1 MSGALENAAEK
12 PGAEKRTAE
21 KPAVEKPAVEK
32 PVVEKPV
39 VEKPAAECERL
50 AGELSALRARTGL
63 SLVALAGR
71 TPYSKSSWQRY
82 LNGTKPLPRQAVT
95 ALCALA
101 GEPPGRLLALWE
113 LADAAWSGRAAADT
127 KAGAKA
133 GAGAGVGAA
142 RGPSPPPPVPARTGQ
157 GGPAESAGPAALA
170 GPAGTAT
177 PKTPSA
183 SPASS
188 ASLVSPASPTSPPPG
203 GPRGRRR
210 TAVLAA
216 TAVVAV
222 VTVATTLAAW
232 LSGDDGLRRDVPE
245 DVVWSKAGPL
255 RPGCT
260 GPACEGE
267 APAPMECGVEGAMT
281 TLGSLTATGGQRLQ
295 LRYGETCRTVWVRA
309 TGLRVGDRVVLT
321 VPGRREQQIAAV
333 ARRDTGR
340 YLVTPMVPADD
351 PSEARACLLPE
362 GGGEQ
367 ECLGLA
373 PRVPAP

>member
-1 MSGALENAAEK
+1 MSGALENAAER
-12 PGAEKRTAE
+12 PGTEKRTVGKPVAE
-21 KPAVEKPAVEK
+21 KPVAER
-32 PVVEKPV
+32 
-39 VEKPAAECERL
+39 PAAECERL

-82 LNGTKPLPRQAVT
+82 LNGTKPLPRQAVV
-95 ALCALA
+95 ALCTLA

-113 LADAAWSGRAAADT
+113 LADVAWSGRAAADT
-127 KAGAKA
+127 GAGAKA
-133 GAGAGVGAA
+133 GGGAGVGTV
-142 RGPSPPPPVPARTGQ
+142 RGPSPPSPAPPRTGQ
-157 GGPAESAGPAALA
+157 GGPAGPA
-170 GPAGTAT
+170 T
-177 PKTPSA
+177 PPA
-183 SPASS
+183 SPT
-188 ASLVSPASPTSPPPG
+188 PQASPTSPTPG
-203 GPRGRRR
+203 KAPRGRRR

-216 TAVVAV
+216 SAVTAV
-222 VTVATTLAAW
+222 VTVATVLGAW
-232 LSGDDGLRRDVPE
+232 LTGDDGARRDVPE
-245 DVVWSKAGPL
+245 DVAWSKVGPL

-267 APAPMECGVEGAMT
+267 HPAPMECGVEGAMT

-373 PRVPAP
+373 PRVSAS

>member
-21 KPAVEKPAVEK
+21 KPAVEKPA
-32 PVVEKPV
+32 VEKPV

-157 GGPAESAGPAALA
+157 GGPAGSAGPAALA
-170 GPAGTAT
+170 GQAGSAT

-183 SPASS
+183 SLA
-188 ASLVSPASPTSPPPG
+188 SPASPTSPPPG
-203 GPRGRRR
+203 GARGRRR

-222 VTVATTLAAW
+222 VTVATMLAAW

-245 DVVWSKAGPL
+245 DVVWSKVGPL

>member
-1 MSGALENAAEK
+1 MSGALGNAPENAPENARGKARGNAPESAMK
-12 PGAEKRTAE
+12 S
-21 KPAVEKPAVEK
+21 AVEKR
-32 PVVEKPV
+32 
-39 VEKPAAECERL
+39 AAECDRL

-82 LNGTKPLPRQAVT
+82 LNGTKPLPRQAVV

-113 LADAAWSGRAAADT
+113 LADAAWSGRAAAAIGT
-127 KAGAKA
+127 GPMA
-133 GAGAGVGAA
+133 GAGAGVGAGVGA
-142 RGPSPPPPVPARTGQ
+142 EPGAVQGPSPPSPVPA
-157 GGPAESAGPAALA
+157 PAGPL
-170 GPAGTAT
+170 GPAGGEAPGRT
-177 PKTPSA
+177 PGSAPGNTPGN
-183 SPASS
+183 
-188 ASLVSPASPTSPPPG
+188 TPG
-203 GPRGRRR
+203 NGPRGRRR

-216 TAVVAV
+216 TAGVAAV
-222 VTVATTLAAW
+222 TAVTVLGAW
-232 LSGDDGLRRDVPE
+232 LSGDGGARRETPE
-245 DVVWSKAGPL
+245 DAAWSTVGPL
-255 RPGCT
+255 RPSCT

-267 APAPMECGVEGAMT
+267 APSLMGCGGEDVMT

-333 ARRDTGR
+333 APRDTGR
-340 YLVTPMVPADD
+340 YLVTPMVAAAD
-351 PSEARACLLPE
+351 PSEARACLLPG

-367 ECLGLA
+367 ECLGHA
-373 PRVPAP
+373 PRASAS

>member
-12 PGAEKRTAE
+12 R
-21 KPAVEKPAVEK
+21 
-32 PVVEKPV
+32 
-39 VEKPAAECERL
+39 AAECDRL

-82 LNGTKPLPRQAVT
+82 LNGTKPLPRQAVV

-127 KAGAKA
+127 R
-133 GAGAGVGAA
+133 AA
-142 RGPSPPPPVPARTGQ
+142 AVTVRGPSPPSPVPVPAGQ
-157 GGPAESAGPAALA
+157 
-170 GPAGTAT
+170 AT
-177 PKTPSA
+177 P
-183 SPASS
+183 
-188 ASLVSPASPTSPPPG
+188 PTPG
-203 GPRGRRR
+203 GAPRGRRR

-216 TAVVAV
+216 TAGVAV
-222 VTVATTLAAW
+222 VTVATVLGAW
-232 LSGDDGLRRDVPE
+232 LSGDDGARRDVPQ
-245 DVVWSKAGPL
+245 DAAWSNAGPL
-255 RPGCT
+255 RPSCT

-267 APAPMECGVEGAMT
+267 DPAPMGCGGDGAMT

-340 YLVTPMVPADD
+340 YLVTPMVAAAD
-351 PSEARACLLPE
+351 PSEARACLLPG

-367 ECLGLA
+367 ECLGRA
-373 PRVPAP
+373 PRAPAS

>member
-12 PGAEKRTAE
+12 PGAEKRT
-21 KPAVEKPAVEK
+21 VEKRT
-32 PVVEKPV
+32 

-127 KAGAKA
+127 GAGAKA
-133 GAGAGVGAA
+133 GAGAGAGAA
-142 RGPSPPPPVPARTGQ
+142 RGLSPPSPIPAQTGQ
-157 GGPAESAGPAALA
+157 GGPA
-170 GPAGTAT
+170 GPAGPTGSAAT
-177 PKTPSA
+177 PKTP
-183 SPASS
+183 
-188 ASLVSPASPTSPPPG
+188 PASPTPSPPG
-203 GPRGRRR
+203 GAPRGRRR

-222 VTVATTLAAW
+222 VTVATVLAAW
-232 LSGDDGLRRDVPE
+232 LSGDGGVRRDVPE
-245 DVVWSKAGPL
+245 DVVWSMAGPQ

-267 APAPMECGVEGAMT
+267 DPAPMQCGVEGAMT

>member
-1 MSGALENAAEK
+1 MSGALGNAPENARGNAPERVMK
-12 PGAEKRTAE
+12 SAGEKR
-21 KPAVEKPAVEK
+21 
-32 PVVEKPV
+32 
-39 VEKPAAECERL
+39 AAECDRL

-82 LNGTKPLPRQAVT
+82 LNGTKPLPRQAVV

-113 LADAAWSGRAAADT
+113 LADVAWSGRAAAAIGT
-127 KAGAKA
+127 GPMVSA
-133 GAGAGVGAA
+133 GAGAVQ
-142 RGPSPPPPVPARTGQ
+142 GPSPPPPVPA
-157 GGPAESAGPAALA
+157 
-170 GPAGTAT
+170 PAGSAAPAT
-177 PKTPSA
+177 PRTPPAQGEAPGSTPGSA
-183 SPASS
+183 PGD
-188 ASLVSPASPTSPPPG
+188 PPG
-203 GPRGRRR
+203 NGPRGRRR

-216 TAVVAV
+216 TAGVAAVTV
-222 VTVATTLAAW
+222 VTVLGAW
-232 LSGDDGLRRDVPE
+232 LSGDGGARRETPE
-245 DVVWSKAGPL
+245 DAAWSTVGQL
-255 RPGCT
+255 RPSCT

-267 APAPMECGVEGAMT
+267 APSLMGCGGEDVMT

-333 ARRDTGR
+333 APRDTGR
-340 YLVTPMVPADD
+340 YLVTPMVAAAD
-351 PSEARACLLPE
+351 PSEARACLLPG

-367 ECLGLA
+367 ECLGHA
-373 PRVPAP
+373 PRSSAS